1 MYFKFHALFLFYFK
15 VISHGDKVYLP
26 SKKDVPGFKTYWPLV
41 LNIKKK

>member
-26 SKKDVPGFKTYWPLV
+26 SKKDIPGFKTY
-41 LNIKKK
+41 